1 MKMPSPSLAPLF
13 RFLAR
18 VKRSPSGGLMVAQAA
33 ALLLYP
39 FASDS
44 RAGHL
49 LATLLSV
56 GVLALAIRMVDR
68 SPREAW
74 LAALFAVLGVV
85 LWQIHLSN
93 GAVGMGVGGA
103 LFYAAAYLYSAW
115 ALIAYMMEDDQTSVD
130 EMWAA
135 AATFMLFVEAYAW
148 LFMALQTVQPGAFA
162 LPGADPASRRTWVEL
177 VFLSGTNFSATG
189 LGDILPATP
198 AARILLIIEQWNGV
212 MFLAIVVARLAG
224 MLKPGTAPKA

>member
-1 MKMPSPSLAPLF
+1 MKMPEPTIKPLLQFVAGLKREPS
-13 RFLAR
+13 
-18 VKRSPSGGLMVAQAA
+18 RSLLMAQAL

-39 FASDS
+39 FIGES

-49 LATLLSV
+49 FATLLSV
-56 GVLALAIRMVDR
+56 GVLAMAIRMVDR

-74 LAALFAVLGVV
+74 LAGVFAVLGVV
-85 LWQIHLSN
+85 LWQLHLSS
-93 GAVGMGVGGA
+93 GAVGLGIAGA

-115 ALIAYMMEDDQTSVD
+115 ALIAYMMQDDQTTID

-135 AATFMLFVEAYAW
+135 AATLMLFVEAYAW
-148 LFMALQTVQPGAFA
+148 LFMALQAAQPGAFS
-162 LPGADPASRRTWVEL
+162 LPGAGPGSRRTWVEL

-189 LGDILPATP
+189 IGDILPSTP
-198 AARILLIIEQWNGV
+198 AARILLIFEQWNGV

-224 MLKPGTAPKA
+224 MLKPK